1 MGMNRVKIPV
11 PARKHV
17 ILAKLGGGA
26 MWFWVLWRL
35 KHDWRTLYGHYNPA
49 DASVSRVVMTIQSSP
64 VMLQTPQHPEPHGPS
79 TKFRQNHMLP
89 GRNRDFHSVHPH

>member
-1 MGMNRVKIPV
+1 MMNRVKIPV

-49 DASVSRVVMTIQSSP
+49 DAWTIP
-64 VMLQTPQHPEPHGPS
+64 DPNAPPAHH
-79 TKFRQNHMLP
+79 
-89 GRNRDFHSVHPH
+89 